1 MSITNNGLEDFDE
14 ERISI
19 IRDIEILLNLCYENK
34 GHLGDVI
41 SCLRTTSSSLN
52 LKADKL
58 NEKFKKQKQDANYM

>member
-58 NEKFKKQKQDANYM
+58 NEKFKKQKQDVNYK